1 MSGRRRRRAVIHPT
15 FSAEQLLPS
24 TGLPVEDNSRERSI
38 AAAEAVASSKQI
50 YLQHPA
56 HRSLFAAF
64 DYIRAVDRLST
75 GSKSAMRVIGASA
88 SGKSTGFDQYIE
100 IDRRRSQPPPGQL
113 PVFRVKLDR
122 ACTTKR
128 LVTSMLDCYGDEYSD
143 STVES
148 TLRKR
153 LYRCIEKFRTEMIFV
168 DEVQH
173 LNFRSSERS
182 DPTDTLKRMLDDGVV
197 SLVFGGDESA
207 LPLMNRNIQ
216 LANRMIAPGDI
227 NALQIGDEEERRT
240 FRSFVLRLDQEL
252 VRRSITDR
260 PSDLVADATLR
271 CLFVVSSGYLGRV
284 VNLVRQAI
292 AISVRR
298 SAPIIEP
305 HDLWLATERWA
316 IQQKIVSYNPFSTGI
331 PDA

>member
-1 MSGRRRRRAVIHPT
+1 MSRRPRRRAVVRPT
-15 FSAEQLLPS
+15 FSAAQLRPS

-38 AAAEAVASSKQI
+38 AAANAVALSRQI

-56 HRSLFAAF
+56 HRAMFASF
-64 DYIRAVDRLST
+64 DYIRALDRLST
-75 GSKSAMRVIGASA
+75 GPKSAMRVIGASA

-100 IDRRRSQPPPGQL
+100 IDRRRSEPEPGTL
-113 PVFRVKLDR
+113 PVFRIKLDR

-128 LVTSMLDCYGDEYSD
+128 LVTSMLDGYGDEYSD
-143 STVES
+143 ASVES

-153 LYRCIEKFRTEMIFV
+153 LYRCVERFRTEMIFV

-173 LNFRSSERS
+173 LNFRASERS

-197 SLVFGGDESA
+197 SLVFGGDETA
-207 LPLMNRNIQ
+207 LNLMNRNIQ

-227 NALQIGDEEERRT
+227 NALSIEDEGDRRT
-240 FRSFVLRLDQEL
+240 FRSFVSRLDQEL
-252 VRRSITDR
+252 VTRSIMER
-260 PSDLVADATLR
+260 PSNLEDDTTLR
-271 CLFVVSSGYLGRV
+271 CLFVVSGGYLGRV

-292 AISVRR
+292 AIAVRR

-316 IQQKIVSYNPFSTGI
+316 IQQKIVSYNPFSKGI